1 MPNRSVAAKSAT
13 HGKGRRH
20 NHRLCIEDAL
30 DRAEAVC
37 AERGAKL
44 TPIRRRVLEIVW
56 GQHQPIGAYA
66 ILEALHG
73 KSGVGAA
80 APPTVYRA
88 LDFLIAQGLVHR
100 LESLNAYI
108 GCPQPEE
115 NHASQFLICT
125 GCGEVTEIEGGDI
138 AASAR
143 RQAAARGFNL
153 ERLTIELAGHC
164 PHCAERLALQPTPAR
179 PHRGGGSRRS
189 VR

>member
-1 MPNRSVAAKSAT
+1 MRAT
-13 HGKGRRH
+13 ALAPGRRH

-37 AERGAKL
+37 AGRGARL

-125 GCGEVTEIEGGDI
+125 GCGEVTEIEGSEI

-143 RQAAARGFNL
+143 RQAAARGFSL
-153 ERLTIELAGHC
+153 DRLTIELAGRC
-164 PHCAERLALQPTPAR
+164 PHCAAKD
-179 PHRGGGSRRS
+179 
-189 VR
+189 